1 VEPFQ
6 VDEWPLLTPSERI
19 ARCRTFATEAQKL
32 ESAASPEMK
41 PLYRDLYVRWT
52 ALANEM
58 EGQSLALK
66 EPRDSRAGSSDLLS

>member
-19 ARCRTFATEAQKL
+19 ARCRTFATAAQKL
-32 ESAASPEMK
+32 ETAASPEMK
-41 PLYRDLYVRWT
+41 PLYRNLSVQWT

-58 EGQSLALK
+58 DGAIA
-66 EPRDSRAGSSDLLS
+66 RAKGTS